1 MKNSLP
7 QDGRPER
14 HYAIIEFDPLRIAQI
29 NAEAESRAICWIIQ
43 KALTGQDYP
52 KERGIR
58 RITHITRPR
67 GMALD
72 GGPPIYIFR
81 VADPSGDAP

>member
-1 MKNSLP
+1 MTV
-7 QDGRPER
+7 R
-14 HYAIIEFDPLRIAQI
+14 
-29 NAEAESRAICWIIQ
+29 NAAAVSDTSPHTCRFAPNPMVGAVYS
-43 KALTGQDYP
+43 KAMPVILHPQDYP